1 MREPVHWWD
10 WAWLPIRAVE
20 DPRTKPGHIAL
31 LLALRTAEVEFNE
44 LDDMDGGNF
53 VTGQVYLPVTRS
65 RLLELAGFGDA
76 DTLVRYRDDVA
87 QFGYLEFTARSGLP
101 STYGIVSHWA
111 TNFDYHAHVA
121 VPVAISRDTRLSPQA
136 KALYA
141 AFSVAAEYERQGDWP
156 RQPDGNAHP
165 AAPMYPQ
172 RCHYVDRHIRDL
184 VGFRRQDQL
193 RRYGNEL
200 KTADHLR
207 IDPGRASQNVA
218 ELLTSQAA
226 ELEVQTVFVD

>member
-1 MREPVHWWD
+1 
-10 WAWLPIRAVE
+10 
-20 DPRTKPGHIAL
+20 
-31 LLALRTAEVEFNE
+31 
-44 LDDMDGGNF
+44 MDGGNF

-165 AAPMYPQ
+165 LPPCTRSDATTLTGTSATSWDSG
-172 RCHYVDRHIRDL
+172 DRTS
-184 VGFRRQDQL
+184 
-193 RRYGNEL
+193 YGA
-200 KTADHLR
+200 TAM
-207 IDPGRASQNVA
+207 N
-218 ELLTSQAA
+218 
-226 ELEVQTVFVD
+226 